1 MAKITEKDT
10 KATILGALRQAE
22 KKIGELEK
30 GKLKAEQETTQ
41 KKATETIKKA
51 DSMVEV
57 SMEDKITDLSKSI
70 NQVLGK
76 IGEDIAV
83 ESKNLQTIKDAISL
97 KETELKD
104 LFGIEKQ
111 ANTLSALVDA
121 HQELKLAQEN
131 ELIDARETA
140 ENKLGEIE
148 SLIKTKT
155 EEHQQLLK
163 EQAKE
168 ISQKQKREN
177 EEFSYDFARRQKI
190 ESDKLAD
197 ELASKR
203 KEFQQETE
211 NKNAEIAEYKKSLDE
226 RQTEVEKREQK
237 ADKLEAEVE
246 AFPAKLQEVKAEADA
261 KASAEIKRVLA
272 IREAA
277 MKKEVEADKR
287 ILEAERDNLKTQL
300 ETSLTANNT
309 LQTKLDEAYKRIQE
323 MGIQMVSSSNESK
336 AFDKFASLLPDK
348 SNSK

>member
-1 MAKITEKDT
+1 MGKITEKDT

-22 KKIGELEK
+22 KTIAELEK

-41 KKATETIKKA
+41 KKAVETTKKA
-51 DSMVEV
+51 DDLVEV
-57 SMEDKITDLSKSI
+57 SMEDKIIDLTKSI

-76 IGEDIAV
+76 IGEDIAT
-83 ESKNLQTIKDAISL
+83 ESNNLQTIKDAIAL

-111 ANTLSALVDA
+111 ANTLAALVDA
-121 HQELKLAQEN
+121 HQELKLAQEK
-131 ELIDARETA
+131 ELIDVREVA
-140 ENKLGEIE
+140 ENKLAEIE

-168 ISQKQKREN
+168 LSQKQKREN
-177 EEFSYDFARRQKI
+177 EEFTYDFARRQKI
-190 ESDKLAD
+190 ESDKLTD
-197 ELASKR
+197 ELTAKR
-203 KEFQQETE
+203 KEFQQELET
-211 NKNAEIAEYKKSLDE
+211 KTAELAAYKKSLDE
-226 RQTEVEKREQK
+226 RDNEVEKREQK
-237 ADKLEAEVE
+237 VDKLEAEVE
-246 AFPAKLQEVKAEADA
+246 AFPTKLQEVKTEADA
-261 KASAEIKRVLA
+261 IAHAEIKRVLA

-300 ETSLTANNT
+300 ETSLNANHT

-336 AFDKFASLLPDK
+336 AFDKFAALLPEK
-348 SNSK
+348 NNTK

>member
-22 KKIGELEK
+22 KKIIDLEK

-41 KKATETIKKA
+41 KKAKETITKA

-57 SMEDKITDLSKSI
+57 SMEDKITDLTKSI

-76 IGEDIAV
+76 IGSDIAA
-83 ESKNLQTIKDAISL
+83 ESDNLQTIKSAIAL
-97 KETELKD
+97 KEAELKD

-111 ANTLSALVDA
+111 ANTLAALVDA

-131 ELIDARETA
+131 ELVEAKNEAT
-140 ENKLGEIE
+140 NKLNQIE
-148 SLIKTKT
+148 DLIKAKN
-155 EEHQQLLK
+155 EEYQVLLK
-163 EQAKE
+163 EQSKTLA
-168 ISQKQKREN
+168 QKQKRED
-177 EEFSYDFARRQKI
+177 EEFTYDFARRKKI
-190 ESDKLAD
+190 ENDKLAD

-203 KEFQQETE
+203 KEFEQELE
-211 NKNAEIAEYKKSLDE
+211 NKNTELASYKKSLDE
-226 RQTEVEKREQK
+226 RQVEIEKREQK
-237 ADKLEAEVE
+237 ADKLEAEIE
-246 AFPAKLQEVKAEADA
+246 AFPAKLEETKKEADA

-277 MKKEVEADKR
+277 MKREIEADKR

-300 ETSLTANNT
+300 DKSLEVNGT
-309 LQTKLDEAYKRIQE
+309 LQAKLDEAYKRIQE

-336 AFDKFASLLPDK
+336 AFDKIASLVTEK
-348 SNSK
+348 NSK